1 MSTLS
6 ASPYIVSEYRPFVF
20 SQLQYTQIDYAVMHY
35 FTLIS
40 GRKGSTLNIL

>member
-1 MSTLS
+1 MGTLP
-6 ASPYIVSEYRPFVF
+6 ASLYIVSEYRPFVF
-20 SQLQYTQIDYAVMHY
+20 SQLHYTQINYTVMHY